1 MGPLPQGKRQ
11 MKFLL
16 VAIDYFTKWVEVEAL
31 ATIIETKVQ
40 NFVWKNIIC
49 RFGIPRTIISDN
61 GRQFDSQA
69 FRSFCSN
76 LGIRNK
82 YSSPGHPQANGKT
95 ELTNRTLLRLI
106 KSRLVG
112 AKGAWPEELPN
123 VLWAYR
129 TMMRTPTGETPFNL
143 TYGTEAVIPVEVGL
157 TSLRKEFFDEQ
168 DNNDQLK
175 HNLDLVDEVR
185 EQATQR
191 MTKYKQKIA
200 EYYN

>member
-31 ATIIETKVQ
+31 ATITEIKVQ

-61 GRQFDSQA
+61 GCQFDSQA

-82 YSSPGHPQANGKT
+82 YSSPGHPQANGQTK
-95 ELTNRTLLRLI
+95 LTNRTLLRLI

-112 AKGAWPEELPN
+112 AKEAWPEELPN
-123 VLWAYR
+123 VL
-129 TMMRTPTGETPFNL
+129 
-143 TYGTEAVIPVEVGL
+143 
-157 TSLRKEFFDEQ
+157 
-168 DNNDQLK
+168 
-175 HNLDLVDEVR
+175 
-185 EQATQR
+185 
-191 MTKYKQKIA
+191 
-200 EYYN
+200 

>member
-31 ATIIETKVQ
+31 ATITETKEQ
-40 NFVWKNIIC
+40 NFVWKNIVC
-49 RFGIPRTIISDN
+49 RFEIPRTIISDN

-76 LGIRNK
+76 LGIKNK
-82 YSSPGHPQANGKT
+82 YSSPGHPQANGQT
-95 ELTNRTLLRLI
+95 EVTNRTLLRLI

-112 AKGAWPEELPN
+112 VKGVWLEKLPN

-129 TMMRTPTGETPFNL
+129 TTTRTPTGETPFNL
-143 TYGTEAVIPVEVGL
+143 TYSTEAIIPVEIGL

-185 EQATQR
+185 DQAAQR
-191 MTKYKQKIA
+191 MAKYKQKIA